1 MPSGVFARGIGHR
14 MLGDPFKRERPSI
27 MKRAVVRSNALWLC
41 LAFSFLLAAC
51 GSKEAEQRTAFIG
64 FLQARVL
71 DKPGLRVPTP
81 TADEKTSF
89 GDYAQHYAVIADF
102 NEGMNKSVS
111 QPMGQVMAKGALR
124 SIADLASRRDD
135 LKAAKDG
142 LGGLRT
148 ALDQELA
155 KADAAHAKLKQPDDL
170 KQVYDKAYEKTV
182 SAPAAT
188 FKEVFPA
195 LDKVFDG
202 ALAVGDYLEQ
212 NKSKIQVSGS
222 SVSVS
227 DPAVQAQLNK
237 MLQDLN
243 GQSNAINAAQA
254 KMQAMVRGS

>member
-1 MPSGVFARGIGHR
+1 
-14 MLGDPFKRERPSI
+14 MLGGSFKRESLFI
-27 MKRAVVRSNALWLC
+27 MKKTLVRFNALCLC
-41 LAFSFLLAAC
+41 LAFGFLLAAC
-51 GSKEAEQRTAFIG
+51 GNKEAEQRTAFIG
-64 FLQARVL
+64 FLQTRVL

-81 TADEKTSF
+81 TADEKASF

-124 SIADLASRRDD
+124 SIADLSSRRDD

-195 LDKVFDG
+195 LDTVFAG
-202 ALAVGDYLEQ
+202 ALAVGDFIEQ

-222 SVSVS
+222 TVTVT

-243 GQSNAINAAQA
+243 GHSKAINAAQA
-254 KMQAMVRGS
+254 KMQTMVRGS

>member
-1 MPSGVFARGIGHR
+1 MPSDVFAGPAGHR
-14 MLGDPFKRERPSI
+14 MLEGSFSSEGMII
-27 MKRAVVRSNALWLC
+27 MKRTLVRFNALWLC
-41 LAFSFLLAAC
+41 LAFSMLLAAC

-64 FLQARVL
+64 FLQSRVL
-71 DKPGLRVPTP
+71 DKPGLRVPTLTP
-81 TADEKTSF
+81 EEKASF

-111 QPMGQVMAKGALR
+111 QPMTQVMAKGALR
-124 SIADLASRRDD
+124 SIADLSSRRGD

-170 KQVYDKAYEKTV
+170 KPVYDKAYDKTV
-182 SAPAAT
+182 STPAAT

-195 LDKVFDG
+195 LDAVFDG
-202 ALAVGDYLEQ
+202 ALAVGDYLDR
-212 NKSKIQVSGS
+212 NKSKIQVSGA
-222 SVSVS
+222 SVTVT
-227 DPAVQAQLNK
+227 DPAVQAELNK

-243 GQSNAINAAQA
+243 GHSKAINAAQA

>member
-1 MPSGVFARGIGHR
+1 MRTFIQR
-14 MLGDPFKRERPSI
+14 MG
-27 MKRAVVRSNALWLC
+27 ALSLL
-41 LAFSFLLAAC
+41 LAFSFMLAAC
-51 GSKEAEQRTAFIG
+51 GNKEAEQRAAFIE
-64 FLQARVL
+64 FLQTRLL

-81 TADEKTSF
+81 SEEQKASF
-89 GDYAQHYAVIADF
+89 GDYAKHYAVITDF

-111 QPMGQVMAKGALR
+111 QPMGEVMAKGALR

-142 LGGLRT
+142 LAGLRS
-148 ALDQELA
+148 ALDQQLA
-155 KADAAHAKLKQPDDL
+155 KADAARAQLKQPDDL

-195 LDKVFDG
+195 LDTVFDG
-202 ALAVGDYLEQ
+202 ALAVGDYLQQ

-222 SVSVS
+222 TVTVT
-227 DPAVQAQLNK
+227 DPAVQAELNK
-237 MLQDLN
+237 MLQNLN
-243 GQSNAINAAQA
+243 GQSAAINAAQR